1 MNLLIDVRGTVVL
14 YYRPNTCMSCRA
26 TTRIR
31 DGPAVLFIGVPTFP
45 MSPERNVLKNS
56 EKFVLGSF
64 ETVDGG

>member
-1 MNLLIDVRGTVVL
+1 
-14 YYRPNTCMSCRA
+14 MSCRV
-26 TTRIR
+26 TTGIR
-31 DGPAVLFIGVPTFP
+31 DGPAVLFIGVPTFL

>member
-1 MNLLIDVRGTVVL
+1 
-14 YYRPNTCMSCRA
+14 MSCRA